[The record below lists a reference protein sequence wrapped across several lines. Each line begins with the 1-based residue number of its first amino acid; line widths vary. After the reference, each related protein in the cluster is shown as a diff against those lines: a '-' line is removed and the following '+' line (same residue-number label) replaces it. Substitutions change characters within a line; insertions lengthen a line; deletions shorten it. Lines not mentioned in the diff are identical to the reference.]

1 MRLMCQGANL
11 EIILILTSKIPMFLS
26 NTLLQIIV
34 LLDLLVILS
43 IDITSLL
50 LTITIEQPAIIGI
63 LSIAQNI
70 NDPTLLSLLITGLV
84 IHVLIINNQLI
95 ANLI

>member
-1 MRLMCQGANL
+1 M